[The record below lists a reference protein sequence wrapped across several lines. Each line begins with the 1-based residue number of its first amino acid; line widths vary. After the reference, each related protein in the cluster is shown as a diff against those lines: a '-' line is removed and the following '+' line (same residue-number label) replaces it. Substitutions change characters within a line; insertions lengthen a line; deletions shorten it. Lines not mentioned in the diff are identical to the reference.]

1 MKTTRK
7 HPAATRHFGTR
18 TLCLLMSLVM
28 ALSLVQVSVFA
39 TGTPPQVMSGNYV
52 LNTDGTISTDG
63 SGNAVTAAPAST
75 QDGYTLTKTAAANS
89 SKGENWFDVA
99 VQVGTAQTITTS
111 DAAVVLVID
120 TSGSMADCAVCGRSN
135 THSDSCT
142 YSGSVNPE
150 QSRMAATINEA
161 KAFVQNLKDSNSG
174 GKVYVSVVRF
184 SGYSQSDASLVTN
197 WTDVSTDAG
206 AAAVKDSIN
215 STNLQASGGTNMEA
229 GLMMARNLLNVTAAS
244 IGGGS
249 VNISALANK
258 YTVLLTDGQ
267 PTARCNNDHTGLD
280 AIYDYNE
287 DGNGQATSQAERN
300 EAAAMATQVKAL
312 SKLYTICYGVSGDTL
327 YTTSG
332 DPCTI
337 CGKPKSEHYLE
348 YGMSGHAH
356 YYCGPGYGYNEYSPT
371 TTKVTVGDYLR
382 DSIATAATSDV
393 TYAFNTDNLTA
404 LHNAFADI
412 ANSASSGSTGGGTQ
426 VIDPMGAEVV
436 LDQDSVSVTGGTAA
450 KTATALTWTLD
461 PATASTSTTGGV
473 TTYTYTM
480 TYSVRLATEKQGF
493 AQGTYYP
500 TNGYTYLSV
509 PQTVGSPEQLAFTVP
524 AVRGFTGS
532 LGFTKTDVAGTALP
546 GATFKL
552 ASTTQGISWSQNVQ
566 SDANGEVSFTSIP
579 SGCAFT
585 LTETEAPANYDKDN
599 TEYTLGVAY
608 GQLSWTGSGS
618 PLQTVGSTGN
628 AFANTATQQYT
639 TLDISKTWIAP
650 AGTALPGSIEV
661 TLQRDGSDYG
671 VITLSRT
678 AASWKTN
685 HAPADDH
692 VTVTKGADDWTC
704 AVTVP
709 LNKNGLL
716 SSTYSYTVQEANFAP
731 ETWASSTSGLAITN
745 SYMGTT
751 SVSVT
756 KDWVSGIAAWPDGGI
771 TVKLLKDSIDTGK
784 TLTLTENV
792 PTRIFTDLPTVA
804 NGKVAVYTVAEVVN
818 DASGAAMF
826 QQVGITGSAAA
837 GYTITNAVNQEDVTI
852 SGSKTWN
859 DNSNAYGTRP
869 TSVTVGLYNGDTL
882 KATQTVT
889 ADASGNWS
897 YSFSEDSHSNNLPKY
912 EFTYD
917 GTGKITG
924 VSVISYTVREMNG
937 STALADGAVA
947 GGYAVTY
954 NDSTHGIVNTLT
966 GTVDVSVSKN
976 WIDVAGANHT
986 TGKDVT
992 VQLMQNGAA
1001 YGDAKTVAGNGTAT
1015 IWSGLPKYDATGT
1028 AYSYT
1033 VGSENVS
1040 GEPAGYTIK
1049 SVTANADKTAYTITN
1064 QLIDPNN
1071 ASISGTKTW
1080 AEPGGTTHPTAT
1092 VGLFKR
1098 AAGSSEDWV
1107 NTNMTA
1113 EVGADGTYS
1122 FTNLPVYEE
1131 RTTGGTTEMT
1141 ALEYRI
1147 FEMNGTTPV
1156 EEGGPIGAYVVS
1168 YGTVNQS
1175 GSTFTQN
1182 LTNTITGTTSV
1193 TVNKTWVDGVNS
1205 TNRNATFTLSRSADG
1220 NADTAFSATATQS
1233 DLSAGGSYTWS
1244 NLAKYD
1250 ASGRLYTYTV
1260 GETTNGYSPEISAN
1274 QSTNGA
1280 FVYNIT
1286 NTLNQAYTSITVT
1299 KNWVD
1304 GGNTANRPATITLYL
1319 YRNDT
1324 RCASQTVTTV
1334 TNGNTQTYTFGTD
1347 DNGAP
1352 LPLYNADRTAQ
1363 YTYTIGE
1370 AAVTGTTNAYAAPNY
1385 DQSTHVITNAL
1396 AQQTVDVG
1404 VAKVWLDP
1412 TGTEHPDVTFTV
1424 SGAVN
1429 GEAAIVNKTALAPV
1443 TATVGF
1449 SRAAGTVAPT
1459 TGTSTDKNWIY
1470 TFQGLPK
1477 YDDNGY
1483 EIAYTVSE
1491 GELAGYTSTKSKG
1504 YNTITNTIEQAETT
1518 FTVTKEFA
1526 NMSGDG
1532 VNSAAPTAP
1541 AAVHIQLMAGGVP
1554 VGTPVSMSISE
1565 NTGYYTFSGLNA
1577 YDANG
1582 QRIQY
1587 TAVEV
1592 VPTDGDYRVL
1602 ANGGTVGYGGN
1613 NYTVSYGQPGP
1624 SDGGSIQTITN
1635 TYQLPSTFYYKLTRN
1650 YAQYRNGVQVAA
1662 ASVSTWVP
1670 KAAPGTYTEDPAAY
1684 TTYTYP
1690 AAGGEGG
1697 KTVTHSFVAAGS
1709 NTSVDVVNPNDGS
1722 YEIVLN
1728 YVETLNSGAV
1738 VRHVYR
1744 THDTYTGATTV
1755 DETVEM
1761 TSAYNSTDTSV
1772 GTWTINKDTGEAS
1785 FVPAVVNRTG
1795 YKFLAEASQEEGGAV
1810 PVGETVTYTL
1820 YYERTTD
1827 STPVGPYI
1835 PPEKPIPDPD
1845 VPLEPTPV
1853 TPVEPGT
1860 DITDPDVPQAGAAEQ
1875 TTGDELY
1882 LWIALATAS
1891 GMSLAW
1897 LTISGKKRRDENNK

>member
-63 SGNAVTAAPAST
+63 SGNAVTATPAST

-89 SKGENWFDVA
+89 SRGENWFDVT
-99 VQVGTAQTITTS
+99 VQVGTTQTITTS

-135 THSDSCT
+135 THSDACT

-184 SGYSQSDASLVTN
+184 SGFYQSAASLVTN
-197 WTDVSTDAG
+197 WTDVSTAAG
-206 AAAVKDSIN
+206 AAAVKASIN
-215 STNLQASGGTNMEA
+215 STNLQAKGGTNMEA

-244 IGGGS
+244 IGGRS

-267 PTARCNNDHTGLD
+267 PTARCDNDHTGLD
-280 AIYDYNE
+280 TINDYND
-287 DGNGQATSQAERN
+287 DGNGGATSTAEY
-300 EAAAMATQVKAL
+300 EETAAMAAQVKAL

-327 YTTSG
+327 TTTMTT
-332 DPCTI
+332 DICVH
-337 CGKPKSEHYLE
+337 CGKTLAKHYYSEHYCTKDTSNWDTYE
-348 YGMSGHAH
+348 
-356 YYCGPGYGYNEYSPT
+356 PT
-371 TTKVTVGDYLR
+371 VTVTHNTTIGNYLR

-436 LDQDSVSVTGGTAA
+436 LDQDSVSVTGGTVA

-493 AQGTYYP
+493 TQNTYYP

-524 AVRGFTGS
+524 AVRGFTGL

-546 GATFKL
+546 GATFML
-552 ASTTQGISWSQNVQ
+552 ASTTPGINWSQNVQ
-566 SDANGEVSFTSIP
+566 SGADGAVSFASIP

-599 TEYTLGVAY
+599 TVYTLEVAY

-618 PLQTVGSTGN
+618 PLQTVGSTNN

-671 VITLSRT
+671 VITLSEN
-678 AASWKTN
+678 AASWKTKP
-685 HAPADDH
+685 APTDAH

-716 SSTYSYTVQEANFAP
+716 SSTYRYTVKETNVDTAN
-731 ETWASSTSGLAITN
+731 WDSSTSGLAITN

-771 TVKLLKDSIDTGK
+771 TVKLLKDSSDTGK
-784 TLTLTENV
+784 TLTLTENN
-792 PTRIFTDLPTVA
+792 PTGTFTGLPTVF
-804 NGKVAVYTVAEVVN
+804 NGKVADYTVAEVVN
-818 DASGAAMF
+818 DATGAAMF
-826 QQVGITGSAAA
+826 QQVGITGSAAE

-882 KATQTVT
+882 EAQPVT

-897 YSFSEDSHSNNLPKY
+897 YSFSKDSDNHNLPKY

-917 GTGKITG
+917 NGKITG
-924 VSVISYTVREMNG
+924 VSEIHYTVREMKDNA
-937 STALADGAVA
+937 ALADGAVA

-1113 EVGADGTYS
+1113 EVGADRTYS

-1168 YGTVNQS
+1168 YGEVSAT
-1175 GSTFTQN
+1175 GSTFTQY

-1220 NADTAFSATATQS
+1220 NADTAFSATAKQS
-1233 DLSAGGSYTWS
+1233 DLSADDSYTWS
-1244 NLAKYD
+1244 GLAKYD

-1260 GETTNGYSPEISAN
+1260 DETTNGYSPEISAN

-1324 RCASQTVTTV
+1324 RCASQTVDTV
-1334 TNGNTQTYTFGTD
+1334 TNANTQTYTFGTD

-1396 AQQTVDVG
+1396 AQQTVGID
-1404 VAKVWLDP
+1404 VAKVWIDP

-1424 SGAVN
+1424 NGTVN
-1429 GEAAIVNKTALAPV
+1429 GKDTGVNR

-1449 SRAAGTVAPT
+1449 SGTAGTVAPT
-1459 TGTSTDKNWIY
+1459 TGTSTDKNWTY
-1470 TFQGLPK
+1470 TFQGLPR

-1491 GELAGYTSTKSKG
+1491 GALAGYTSTKSEG
-1504 YNTITNTIEQAETT
+1504 YNTFTNTIEQAQTT

-1526 NMSGDG
+1526 KMSGDG

-1541 AAVHIQLMAGGVP
+1541 AAVWIQLMAGGVP
-1554 VGTPVSMSISE
+1554 VGTPVPLPISE
-1565 NTGYYTFSGLNA
+1565 NTGSYTFSGLNA

-1592 VPTDGDYRVL
+1592 VPTTGGDYRVID
-1602 ANGGTVGYGGN
+1602 NGGTVGYGGN

-1624 SDGGSIQTITN
+1624 SNGGSIQTITN

-1670 KAAPGTYTEDPAAY
+1670 KAAPGIYTEDPAAY

-1697 KTVTHSFVAAGS
+1697 KTVPHSFVAAGS

-1785 FVPAVVNRTG
+1785 FVPAIVNRNG

-1875 TTGDELY
+1875 ATGDELY

-1897 LTISGKKRRDENNK
+1897 LAISGKKRRDENNK

>member
-39 TGTPPQVMSGNYV
+39 TTAPAQVMSGNYV
-52 LNTDGTISTDG
+52 LNTDGTISEDG
-63 SGNAVTAAPAST
+63 SGNAVTAATART
-75 QDGYTLTKTAAANS
+75 QGDYTLTKTAAANS
-89 SKGENWFDVA
+89 SRGENWFNVT
-99 VQVGTAQTITTS
+99 VQVGTTQTITTN

-120 TSGSMADCAVCGRSN
+120 TSGSMAYCAECGGEKS
-135 THSDSCT
+135 HSSTCKYYNKNKHNNDVT
-142 YSGSVNPE
+142 LE
-150 QSRMAATINEA
+150 QSRMAATITEA

-184 SGYSQSDASLVTN
+184 SGFSQSDASLVRN

-206 AAAVKDSIN
+206 AAAVKNSIN
-215 STNLQASGGTNMEA
+215 STNLFARGGTNMEA

-267 PTARCNNDHTGLD
+267 PTARCNTDHTGLG
-280 AIYDYNE
+280 AISDYNE
-287 DGNGQATSQAERN
+287 DGDGMATSTAEY
-300 EAAAMATQVKAL
+300 EETVSMAAQVKTL
-312 SKLYTICYGVSGDTL
+312 SKLYTICYG
-327 YTTSG
+327 TSG
-332 DPCTI
+332 DPLT
-337 CGKPKSEHYLE
+337 
-348 YGMSGHAH
+348 A
-356 YYCGPGYGYNEYSPT
+356 T
-371 TTKVTVGDYLR
+371 TTIGNYLR
-382 DSIATAATSDV
+382 DSIATAATPGV

-404 LHNAFADI
+404 LHSAFAAI

-450 KTATALTWTLD
+450 KTATALIWTLD

-509 PQTVGSPEQLAFTVP
+509 PQTSGTPEQLAFTVP
-524 AVRGFTGS
+524 AVMGYTGS
-532 LGFTKTDVAGTALP
+532 LGFTKTDMAGTALR
-546 GATFKL
+546 GAAFTL
-552 ASTTQGISWSQNVQ
+552 ASTTEGISWSQNVQ
-566 SDANGEVSFTSIP
+566 SDANGAVSFTNIP

-585 LTETEAPANYDKDN
+585 LRENSAPTGYDKDN
-599 TEYTLGVAY
+599 TVYTLGVAY
-608 GQLSWTGSGS
+608 GQLSWTGSS
-618 PLQTVGSTGN
+618 PLNTNN
-628 AFANTATQQYT
+628 AFPNTATQQYT
-639 TLDISKTWIAP
+639 TLAVSKTWIAP
-650 AGTALPGSIEV
+650 AGAALPASIEV
-661 TLQRDGSDYG
+661 TLQRDGNDYG
-671 VITLSRT
+671 VITLSKT
-678 AASWKTN
+678 AASWQTN
-685 HAPADDH
+685 PAPTDAH
-692 VTVTKGADDWTC
+692 VTVTKGAGDWTC

-709 LNKNGLL
+709 ANKGGLL
-716 SSTYSYTVQEANFAP
+716 SSTYSYTIKETNVDTAN
-731 ETWASSTSGLAITN
+731 WDSSTSGLAITN
-745 SYMGTT
+745 SYKGTT
-751 SVSVT
+751 SVRVT
-756 KDWVSGIAAWPDGGI
+756 KDWVSGIAAWPAAGI
-771 TVKLLKDSIDTGK
+771 TVKLLNDGNDTGK
-784 TLTLTENV
+784 TLTLTKDN
-792 PTRIFTDLPTVA
+792 PTGTFTGLPTVV

-826 QQVGITGSAAA
+826 QQVGITGSAAE

-852 SGSKTWN
+852 AGSKTWN

-869 TSVTVGLYNGDTL
+869 ASVTVGLYNGDTL
-882 KATQTVT
+882 EATKTVT

-897 YSFSEDSHSNNLPKY
+897 YSFSEDSLGNNLPKY
-912 EFTYD
+912 EFTHD
-917 GTGKITG
+917 NGKITG

-937 STALADGAVA
+937 NAALADGAVA
-947 GGYAVTY
+947 AGGYKVTY

-976 WIDVAGANHT
+976 WIDVAGASH
-986 TGKDVT
+986 TGKNVT

-1001 YGDAKTVAGNGTAT
+1001 CGDAKTVAGDGTAT
-1015 IWSGLPKYDATGT
+1015 SWNALPKYDANGV

-1040 GEPAGYTIK
+1040 GEPTGYTLR
-1049 SVTANADKTAYTITN
+1049 SVTANADKTAYTVTN
-1064 QLIDPNN
+1064 QLTDPRN
-1071 ASISGTKTW
+1071 ASISGTKSW
-1080 AEPGGTTHPTAT
+1080 AEPGGTGHPTAT

-1098 AAGSSEDWV
+1098 AAGCSEDWV
-1107 NTNMTA
+1107 NTEKTT
-1113 EVGADGTYS
+1113 EVGAGNTYS
-1122 FTNLPVYEE
+1122 FTGLPVYEE
-1131 RTTGGTTEMT
+1131 RTTGGTPEMA

-1147 FEMNGTTPV
+1147 FEMDGTNPV
-1156 EEGGPIGAYVVS
+1156 ADGGLIGAYAVS
-1168 YGTVNQS
+1168 YGTVTQS
-1175 GSTFTQN
+1175 SSTFTQN

-1193 TVNKTWVDGVNS
+1193 TVNKTWVDGVNRA
-1205 TNRNATFTLSRSADG
+1205 NRNATFTLSRSADG
-1220 NADTAFSATATQS
+1220 SPDTAFSATATQS
-1233 DLSAGGSYTWS
+1233 NLSAGGSYTWS
-1244 NLAKYD
+1244 GLAKYD

-1286 NTLNQAYTSITVT
+1286 NTLNQAYTSISVT

-1304 GGNTANRPATITLYL
+1304 GGNTANRPATITLNL

-1324 RCASQTVTTV
+1324 LCASQTVATV

-1347 DNGAP
+1347 DNGSAT
-1352 LPLYNADRTAQ
+1352 LPLYSDDRTVQ

-1370 AAVTGTTNAYAAPNY
+1370 AAVTGKTNAYAAPAY
-1385 DQSTHVITNAL
+1385 DQGTHVITNAL

-1449 SRAAGTVAPT
+1449 SGTAGTVAPT
-1459 TGTSTDKNWIY
+1459 TGTRTSTNWTY

-1477 YDDNGY
+1477 YDDNGF
-1483 EIAYTVSE
+1483 EIVYTVSE
-1491 GELAGYTSTKSKG
+1491 GTLAGYTSTKSKG
-1504 YNTITNTIEQAETT
+1504 YNTFTNTIAQAPTT

-1541 AAVHIQLMAGGVP
+1541 TAVYIQLMAGSVK
-1554 VGTPVSMSISE
+1554 VGKPVSLPISS
-1565 NTGYYTFSGLNA
+1565 NTGSYTFSDLPT

-1602 ANGGTVGYGGN
+1602 ANGDTVGYGGN
-1613 NYTVSYGQPGP
+1613 NYTVRYGQPGP

-1670 KAAPGTYTEDPAAY
+1670 KAASGTYTEDPAAY

-1690 AAGGEGG
+1690 AAGGEGE

-1722 YEIVLN
+1722 YGIVLN

-1761 TSAYNSTDTSV
+1761 TSAYSSTDTSV
-1772 GTWTINKDTGEAS
+1772 GTWTINKETGEAS
-1785 FVPAVVNRTG
+1785 FVPAIVNRNG

-1810 PVGETVTYTL
+1810 PVGATVTFTL

-1875 TTGDELY
+1875 ATGDELY

-1897 LTISGKKRRDENNK
+1897 LAISGKKRRDENNK

>member
-39 TGTPPQVMSGNYV
+39 TADVDTQAANQIVSAGGTNYYKANGDSVTTGTGNRSNYDV
-52 LNTDGTISTDG
+52 SVSKNVSATGTE
-63 SGNAVTAAPAST
+63 NLFNVTA
-75 QDGYTLTKTAAANS
+75 N
-89 SKGENWFDVA
+89 
-99 VQVGTAQTITTS
+99 VQFKDTTS
-111 DAAVVLVID
+111 VTTAGDAAVAVVLD
-120 TSGSMADCAVCGRSN
+120 TSGSMAYCAECGGEKSHSSTCKYYKKNSN
-135 THSDSCT
+135 NVTS
-142 YSGSVNPE
+142 E
-150 QSRMAATINEA
+150 QSRLTAAKSALVAFLNDYGHNGKDAGGSYINLPDGT
-161 KAFVQNLKDSNSG
+161 KRMV
-174 GKVYVSVVRF
+174 
-184 SGYSQSDASLVTN
+184 SLVTYAEYAYSQDLN
-197 WTDVSTDAG
+197 GTASGKQYWINAADDTQR
-206 AAAVKDSIN
+206 AAAIAVINSDSI
-215 STNLQASGGTNMEA
+215 TASGGTNTQA
-229 GLMMARNLLNVTAAS
+229 GMQLAENLIKTS
-244 IGGGS
+244 S
-249 VNISALANK
+249 VNSGISGISNK
-258 YTVLLTDGQ
+258 FAVLLTDGI
-267 PTARCNNDHTGLD
+267 PTYSCTSGATLTDVD
-280 AIYDYNE
+280 QVPQ
-287 DGNGQATSQAERN
+287 NGQVTSGTWGGWNNSGATAEPN
-300 EAAAMATQVKAL
+300 ETRPVETICQRMSGTDGV
-312 SKLYTICYGVSGDTL
+312 KLYGITYGVTSTIPNGHNDQVGINSWLEDTGTYGCHMTDVYSVNNPAGLSGALAAILNST
-327 YTTSG
+327 
-332 DPCTI
+332 
-337 CGKPKSEHYLE
+337 
-348 YGMSGHAH
+348 A
-356 YYCGPGYGYNEYSPT
+356 N
-371 TTKVTVGDYLR
+371 VGTGA
-382 DSIATAATSDV
+382 SAV
-393 TYAFNTDNLTA
+393 TDNM
-404 LHNAFADI
+404 NA
-412 ANSASSGSTGGGTQ
+412 
-426 VIDPMGAEVV
+426 
-436 LDQDSVSVTGGTAA
+436 TGGTVTGTEINFVAFTGNALNDTVNVTQTSGVISWNLSNATKDAA
-450 KTATALTWTLD
+450 
-461 PATASTSTTGGV
+461 PATGWSSYTI
-473 TTYTYTM
+473 TYQ
-480 TYSVRLATEKQGF
+480 VRLNNIGNDF
-493 AQGTYYP
+493 GSGTPYSLDAARLTFTDSSDSSSHIAASP
-500 TNGYTYLSV
+500 QPQVKGY
-509 PQTVGSPEQLAFTVP
+509 
-524 AVRGFTGS
+524 TGS

-546 GATFKL
+546 GATFTM
-552 ASTTQGISWSQNVQ
+552 ASATPGISWSQTVQ
-566 SDANGEVSFTSIP
+566 SDANGAVSFANIP

-585 LTETEAPANYDKDN
+585 LTETLAPANYDKDN
-599 TEYTLGVAY
+599 TVYTLGVAY
-608 GQLSWTGSGS
+608 GQLSWTGSS
-618 PLQTVGSTGN
+618 PLQTVGSTSN
-628 AFANTATQQYT
+628 AFANTATQQYI
-639 TLDISKTWIAP
+639 TLNISKTWIAP

-716 SSTYSYTVQEANFAP
+716 SSTYSYAVQETNFAP
-731 ETWASSTSGLAITN
+731 ETWASSTSGLVITN
-745 SYMGTT
+745 SYKGTT

-756 KDWVSGIAAWPDGGI
+756 KNWVSDIAAWPAAGI
-771 TVKLLKDSIDTGK
+771 TVKLLKNSIDTGK
-784 TLTLTENV
+784 TLTLTENN
-792 PTRIFTDLPTVA
+792 PTGTFTGLPTVFNSA
-804 NGKVAVYTVAEVVN
+804 IARYTVAEVI
-818 DASGAAMF
+818 DAAMF

-859 DNSNAYGTRP
+859 DNNNAYNTRP
-869 TSVTVGLYNGDTL
+869 TSVTVGLYNGATL

-897 YSFSEDSHSNNLPKY
+897 YSFSKDSHNHNLPKN

-917 GTGKITG
+917 NGKITG
-924 VSVISYTVREMNG
+924 VSEIHYTVREMKDNA
-937 STALADGAVA
+937 ALADGAVA

-966 GTVDVSVSKN
+966 GTVNVSVSKN

-986 TGKDVT
+986 GKDVT
-992 VQLMQNGAA
+992 VQLMQNGTA
-1001 YGDAKTVAGNGTAT
+1001 YDDAKTVAGNGTAT
-1015 IWSGLPKYDATGT
+1015 SWNALPKYDTNGV

-1040 GEPAGYTIK
+1040 GEPTGYAIK
-1049 SVTANADKTAYTITN
+1049 SVTANTDKTAYTVTN
-1064 QLIDPNN
+1064 QLTDPNN
-1071 ASISGTKTW
+1071 ASISGTKSW
-1080 AEPGGTTHPTAT
+1080 AEPGGTSHPTAT

-1098 AAGSSEDWV
+1098 AAGSSENWV
-1107 NTNMTA
+1107 SAGETT
-1113 EVGADGTYS
+1113 EVNANGTYS
-1122 FTNLPVYEE
+1122 FTGLPVYEE
-1131 RTTGGTTEMT
+1131 RTTGGTPEMT
-1141 ALEYRI
+1141 ALEYCI
-1147 FEMNGTTPV
+1147 FELDGTNPV
-1156 EEGGPIGAYVVS
+1156 KEGGLVGDYVVS
-1168 YGTVNQS
+1168 YGTVNQI
-1175 GSTFTQN
+1175 GSAFIQN

-1193 TVNKTWVDGVNS
+1193 TVNKTWADGVNS
-1205 TNRNATFTLSRSADG
+1205 ANRNATFTLSRSADG
-1220 NADTAFSATATQS
+1220 SAATTFGATVVQQS
-1233 DLSAGGSYTWS
+1233 DLSADDSYTWS
-1244 NLAKYD
+1244 GLAKYD

-1260 GETTNGYSPEISAN
+1260 DETTNGYSPAISAN
-1274 QSTNGA
+1274 RGTGGA
-1280 FVYNIT
+1280 FVYDIT
-1286 NTLNQAYTSITVT
+1286 NTLNQAFTSITVT

-1324 RCASQTVTTV
+1324 LCASQTVATV

-1352 LPLYNADRTAQ
+1352 LPLYNADRTVQ

-1370 AAVTGTTNAYAAPNY
+1370 AAVTSTTNAYAAPNY

-1404 VAKVWLDP
+1404 VAKVWIDP
-1412 TGTEHPDVTFTV
+1412 TGTGHPDVTFTV

-1449 SRAAGTVAPT
+1449 SGNTGTVTPT
-1459 TGTSTDKNWIY
+1459 TGASTDKNWTY

-1483 EIAYTVSE
+1483 EIVYTVSE
-1491 GELAGYTSTKSKG
+1491 GALAGYTSTKSEG
-1504 YNTITNTIEQAETT
+1504 CNTFTNTIAQASTT

-1541 AAVHIQLMAGGVP
+1541 AAVYIQLMAGNVN

-1670 KAAPGTYTEDPAAY
+1670 KAASATYTEDPAAY

-1690 AAGGEGG
+1690 AAGGEGE

-1722 YEIVLN
+1722 YGIVLN

-1761 TSAYNSTDTSV
+1761 TSAYSSTDTSV
-1772 GTWTINKDTGEAS
+1772 GTWTINKETGEAS
-1785 FVPAVVNRTG
+1785 FVPAIVNRNG

-1810 PVGETVTYTL
+1810 PVGATVTFTL

-1882 LWIALATAS
+1882 LWIALAAAS